1 MKHCARCGL
10 TKAPANFYR
19 SVRRA
24 DGLQVYCA
32 ACCAE
37 ISHQQYERR
46 VGRSVA
52 RRARS
57 SYETPR
63 SAWLRSLKTGRP
75 CTDCGRIFAPQV
87 MQWDHLPQF
96 KKVGDISE
104 AFRGRT
110 EQEVLIEIA
119 KCELVC
125 TNCHTIRTFR
135 RNGWRMGRSVQEA
148 EAPYRIQWTLVAA

>member
-1 MKHCARCGL
+1 
-10 TKAPANFYR
+10 
-19 SVRRA
+19 
-24 DGLQVYCA
+24 
-32 ACCAE
+32 
-37 ISHQQYERR
+37 
-46 VGRSVA
+46 
-52 RRARS
+52 
-57 SYETPR
+57 
-63 SAWLRSLKTGRP
+63 
-75 CTDCGRIFAPQV
+75 